1 MINKEGFAMTV
12 CTIPKVEY
20 ARFKRR
26 KIEAEFTGG
35 DITSDGGVML
45 LREVD
50 KRLNLTARI
59 AELFEDTRCKGKV
72 RHALLPML
80 RQRIY
85 GIALG
90 YEDLNDHKTLRK
102 DKAIQTAVER
112 DRDLASS
119 STLCRFENRTSY
131 QVTRD
136 ISRMQV
142 EVFIESFKKAPK
154 ELILDFDGT
163 DDPVHGEQLGAYFHG
178 YYDHHCFLPLY
189 VFCDQKLLVS
199 YLRPSN
205 IDGAKHAW
213 AILSLLV
220 KRLRQTWPDVHII
233 FRGDSGFCRHK
244 MFNWCER
251 NNVSYIVGIAKNN
264 RLNEQSK
271 KLHQKARRQFE
282 ETEEKQRLF
291 GEVYYAAQTWSRRR
305 RVIAKAEHNRKGEN
319 PRYIVTNLAGDPQE
333 LYDKVYCARGEM
345 ENRIKEQ
352 QMCLFADRTSCMNW
366 LPNQLRLLLS
376 GLAYTLFE
384 AIRSLALTGTELARA
399 RCDTIRLRLLK
410 IGAVI
415 IRNTRRVRFLL
426 SSAYPMQ
433 DLFVKV
439 SKRLSSA

>member
-1 MINKEGFAMTV
+1 MRRSVHLI
-12 CTIPKVEY
+12 IPTLLLALGLLAPLDAE
-20 ARFKRR
+20 ARFNLRGRLTKASSWLKARTSGFKGFR
-26 KIEAEFTGG
+26 KAAPAPKM
-35 DITSDGGVML
+35 ITAPKSM
-45 LREVD
+45 
-50 KRLNLTARI
+50 
-59 AELFEDTRCKGKV
+59 
-72 RHALLPML
+72 
-80 RQRIY
+80 
-85 GIALG
+85 
-90 YEDLNDHKTLRK
+90 
-102 DKAIQTAVER
+102 
-112 DRDLASS
+112 ASS
-119 STLCRFENRTSY
+119 STKARPGANG
-131 QVTRD
+131 D

-220 KRLRQTWPDVHII
+220 KRLRQAWPDVHII

-305 RVIAKAEHNRKGEN
+305 QRLGGCAGSRLAP
-319 PRYIVTNLAGDPQE
+319 PR
-333 LYDKVYCARGEM
+333 
-345 ENRIKEQ
+345 
-352 QMCLFADRTSCMNW
+352 
-366 LPNQLRLLLS
+366 
-376 GLAYTLFE
+376 
-384 AIRSLALTGTELARA
+384 
-399 RCDTIRLRLLK
+399 
-410 IGAVI
+410 
-415 IRNTRRVRFLL
+415 
-426 SSAYPMQ
+426 
-433 DLFVKV
+433 
-439 SKRLSSA
+439 

>member
-1 MINKEGFAMTV
+1 VTV
-12 CTIPKVEY
+12 CTISNVEY
-20 ARFKRR
+20 TRFKRR
-26 KIEAEFTGG
+26 KVEAEFTGG

-50 KRLNLTARI
+50 KKINLTARI
-59 AELFEDTRCKGKV
+59 AKVLEDPRCKGKV
-72 RHALLPML
+72 RHPLLPML

-90 YEDLNDHKTLRK
+90 YEDLNDHSTLRK

-119 STLCRFENRTSY
+119 STLCRFENRVSY
-131 QVTRD
+131 QATRD
-136 ISRMQV
+136 ICRMQV
-142 EVFIESFKKAPK
+142 EVFIESFKDDPK
-154 ELILDFDGT
+154 ELILDFDST
-163 DDPVHGEQLGAYFHG
+163 DDPVHGSQLGAYFHG

-189 VFCDQKLLVS
+189 VFCGQKLLVS

-205 IDGAKHAW
+205 IDNAKHAW
-213 AILSLLV
+213 AILALLV
-220 KRLRQTWPDVHII
+220 KRLRQAWPDVHII

-264 RLNEQSK
+264 RLNDHSGE
-271 KLHQKARRQFE
+271 LHQKAKDQFKR
-282 ETEEKQRLF
+282 TGEKQRLF
-291 GEVYYAAQTWSRRR
+291 GQIYYAAQTWEHRRR
-305 RVIAKAEHNRKGEN
+305 IIVKAEHSGKGEN
-319 PRYIVTNLAGDPQE
+319 PRYVVTNLTGDPQE

-352 QMCLFADRTSCMNW
+352 QMCLFSDRTSCMNW

-376 GLAYTLFE
+376 GLAYILFE
-384 AIRSLALTGTELARA
+384 AIRSMALSGTELARA
-399 RCDTIRLRLLK
+399 RCDTIRLKLLK

-415 IRNTRRVRFLL
+415 IRNTRRVRFFL

-433 DLFVKV
+433 KLFVKV
-439 SKRLSSA
+439 SNRLSSA

>member
-1 MINKEGFAMTV
+1 MINKGGFAVTD
-12 CTIPKVEY
+12 CTIANVEY
-20 ARFKRR
+20 TRLKRR
-26 KIEAEFTGG
+26 KIQAEFTGG

-50 KRLNLTARI
+50 KKLNLTARV
-59 AELFEDTRCKGKV
+59 AELFEDPRCKGKV

-112 DRDLASS
+112 DHDLASS
-119 STLCRFENRTSY
+119 STLCRFENWSSY

-154 ELILDFDGT
+154 ELILDFDST
-163 DDPVHGEQLGAYFHG
+163 DDPVHGGQLGAYFHG

-189 VFCDQKLLVS
+189 VFCGEKLLVS

-205 IDGAKHAW
+205 IDNAKHAW

-220 KRLRQTWPDVHII
+220 KRLRQVWPDVHII

-264 RLNEQSK
+264 RLNEQSR
-271 KLHQKARRQFE
+271 KLHQKARHQFKK
-282 ETEEKQRLF
+282 TAEKQRLF
-291 GEVYYAAQTWSRRR
+291 GEIYYAAQTWDNRRR
-305 RVIAKAEHNRKGEN
+305 IIVKAEFNRKGGN
-319 PRYIVTNLAGDPQE
+319 PRYVVTNLTGDPQK
-333 LYDKVYCARGEM
+333 LYDQVYCARGEM

-366 LPNQLRLLLS
+366 VPNQLRLLLS

-384 AIRSLALTGTELARA
+384 AIRRIALTGTELARA
-399 RCDTIRLRLLK
+399 RCDTIRLKLLK

-415 IRNTRRVRFLL
+415 ISNTRRVRFLL

-433 DLFVKV
+433 NLFVKV
-439 SKRLSSA
+439 SKRLSAA

>member
-1 MINKEGFAMTV
+1 MTV
-12 CTIPKVEY
+12 CTTEMIE
-20 ARFKRR
+20 FSSCKRR
-26 KIEAEFTGG
+26 KVQAQFCGG
-35 DITSDGGVML
+35 EITSDGGVML
-45 LREVD
+45 LREAD
-50 KRLNLTARI
+50 RKLKLTERMAPLLPDPRL
-59 AELFEDTRCKGKV
+59 KSKV
-72 RHALLPML
+72 VHRMLPML
-80 RQRIY
+80 RQRVY
-85 GIALG
+85 ALALG
-90 YEDLNDHKTLRK
+90 YEDLNDHGALRT
-102 DKAIQTAVER
+102 DPAIQTAVGR
-112 DRDLASS
+112 DENLASS
-119 STLCRFENRTSY
+119 PTLCRFENWASP
-131 QVTRD
+131 QSCWD
-136 ISRMQV
+136 ISRELV
-142 EVFIESFKKAPK
+142 EIFIESFSQPPA
-154 ELILDFDGT
+154 ELILDFDST
-163 DDPVHGEQLGAYFHG
+163 DDPVHGGQLGAYFHG

-189 VFCDQKLLVS
+189 VFCGEKLLVS

-220 KRLRQTWPDVHII
+220 KRLRQAWPDVHII

-271 KLHQKARRQFE
+271 KLHQKARCQFE
-282 ETEEKQRLF
+282 KTEEKQRLF
-291 GEVYYAAQTWSRRR
+291 GEIYYAAQTWNRRR

-376 GLAYTLFE
+376 GLAYTLLE
-384 AIRSLALTGTELARA
+384 AIRRLALTGTELARA

-415 IRNTRRVRFLL
+415 IRNTRRVRFGL
-426 SSAYPMQ
+426 SSSYPLQ
-433 DLFVKV
+433 ALFMLVAR
-439 SKRLSSA
+439 RLAAG